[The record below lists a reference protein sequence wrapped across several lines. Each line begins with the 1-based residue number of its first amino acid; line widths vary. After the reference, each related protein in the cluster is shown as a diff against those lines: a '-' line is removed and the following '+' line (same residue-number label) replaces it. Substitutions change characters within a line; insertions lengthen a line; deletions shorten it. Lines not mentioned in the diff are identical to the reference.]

1 MVRVDYT
8 LIANV
13 HVSFYPPFSLP
24 SPLPPTPLFPFPSPL
39 PPPPISPSFLSQPDP
54 EDFKEEQWLL
64 GRLVH
69 LLKASTPDQQYLVSK
84 LGNGRQWVMGD
95 GGYLI
100 WYFLLQILNTAR
112 KHFGTGGE
120 NRIIH
125 TLPSLVFEAFRLVFT
140 YKAIQDK
147 VQ

>member
-1 MVRVDYT
+1 MVARET
-8 LIANV
+8 G
-13 HVSFYPPFSLP
+13 
-24 SPLPPTPLFPFPSPL
+24 PLAQGQHTRPTVPG
-39 PPPPISPSFLSQPDP
+39 
-54 EDFKEEQWLL
+54 EQ
-64 GRLVH
+64 
-69 LLKASTPDQQYLVSK
+69 A
-84 LGNGRQWVMGD
+84 RQWPTVGD

-100 WYFLLQILNTAR
+100 CYTLLQILNTAR